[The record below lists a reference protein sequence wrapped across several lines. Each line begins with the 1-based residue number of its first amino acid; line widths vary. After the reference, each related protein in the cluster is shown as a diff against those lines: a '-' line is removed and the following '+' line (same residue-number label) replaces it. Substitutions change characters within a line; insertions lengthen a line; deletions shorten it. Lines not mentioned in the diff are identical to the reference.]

1 MLFSVKFHPL
11 GFTGFF
17 HYQGRERMGLWRYVL
32 LFGCLSS
39 DMGYVLKISWS
50 DMLHGRL
57 YHLRAEGVTRLLY
70 TKY

>member
-1 MLFSVKFHPL
+1 
-11 GFTGFF
+11 
-17 HYQGRERMGLWRYVL
+17 MGIWRYVL

-57 YHLRAEGVTRLLY
+57 YHLRAEGVTRPLY
-70 TKY
+70 TKN